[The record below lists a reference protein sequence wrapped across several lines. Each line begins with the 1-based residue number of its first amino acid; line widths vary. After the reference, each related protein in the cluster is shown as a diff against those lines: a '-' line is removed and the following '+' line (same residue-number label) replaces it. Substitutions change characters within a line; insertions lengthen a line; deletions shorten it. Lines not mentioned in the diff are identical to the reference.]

1 VSDNDKEKDEIG
13 EILNKL
19 GVTAEDIRRFINII
33 SMWFYHK
40 VNKEDLSPMEV
51 IAEIAP
57 NPADILNLTALLA
70 AWKDF
75 NDKAMKAVSQTV
87 SQFST
92 TTMTPEMLR
101 HPEMA
106 LAQLILQ
113 QRLGSQQPE
122 LAPDDL
128 MELNSKPDEERLKKS
143 LAKVRGGAK
152 EDKVQGKEKEG
163 SSTD

>member
-1 VSDNDKEKDEIG
+1 MSDNDEEKDEIG
-13 EILNKL
+13 EILKKL
-19 GVTAEDIRRFINII
+19 RITAEDIRRFINII

-70 AWKDF
+70 AWSDF
-75 NDKAMKAVSQTV
+75 NNKAMKAVSQTL
-87 SQFST
+87 SQFSAPT
-92 TTMTPEMLR
+92 VTPEMLK

-106 LAQLILQ
+106 LAQMILQ

-128 MELNSKPDEERLKKS
+128 MELNSKPDEERLKRS
-143 LAKVRGGAK
+143 LEKVRGGAK

>member
-1 VSDNDKEKDEIG
+1 VNEYSKENDEIG
-13 EILNKL
+13 EILKKL

-57 NPADILNLTALLA
+57 NPADILNLTAFLA

-87 SQFST
+87 SQFSAT
-92 TTMTPEMLR
+92 TITPEMLK

-106 LAQLILQ
+106 LAQMILQ
-113 QRLGSQQPE
+113 QRLGNQQPE
-122 LAPDDL
+122 IAPDEL
-128 MELNSKPDEERLKKS
+128 MELNSKTDEERLKKS
-143 LAKVRGGAK
+143 LAKVKEGAK
-152 EDKVQGKEKEG
+152 EDKAQSKEKEG
-163 SSTD
+163 SGND

>member
-1 VSDNDKEKDEIG
+1 MSNNDEEKDEIG
-13 EILNKL
+13 KTLKEL
-19 GVTAEDIRRFINII
+19 GITADDIRRFINII

-51 IAEIAP
+51 IAEVAP

-92 TTMTPEMLR
+92 STITPEMLK

-106 LAQLILQ
+106 LAQMILQ

-128 MELNSKPDEERLKKS
+128 MELNSRPDEERLKRS
-143 LAKVRGGAK
+143 LEKVRGGAK